1 VKKIIFL
8 KFLDFDFFSRSNSND
23 RSSTK
28 KSKIKKIQEE
38 KPIPLLLPP
47 IIPLNPSPSE
57 NKNPNEPIE
66 QKQLSYSEVIQEAN
80 KLLAADELMTPT
92 NNSSSSIPPTNPA
105 TTRLTKPI
113 ATVSP
118 LHTSKN
124 NHNRVNEKFDN
135 DQLIDLSKSN
145 ITSYV
150 FEYSL
155 ESNFSF
161 ILFFVEMIFH

>member
-1 VKKIIFL
+1 VGDLLASPNFGIRDTTLPFCIL
-8 KFLDFDFFSRSNSND
+8 YFFFFRLNSND
-23 RSSTK
+23 PTVIK
-28 KSKIKKIQEE
+28 KCKIKKTIKQE
-38 KPIPLLLPP
+38 KNLIPLLSST
-47 IIPLNPSPSE
+47 LNTSITPSE
-57 NKNPNEPIE
+57 NENPNDRIE

-80 KLLAADELMTPT
+80 KLLAADEPSTPI
-92 NNSSSSIPPTNPA
+92 NNSSSSSIPLTNPT

-124 NHNRVNEKFDN
+124 NHNRVIEKSDE

-150 FEYSL
+150 
-155 ESNFSF
+155 
-161 ILFFVEMIFH
+161 

>member
-1 VKKIIFL
+1 MNNHSQKNVKLRKKKKI
-8 KFLDFDFFSRSNSND
+8 K
-23 RSSTK
+23 
-28 KSKIKKIQEE
+28 QE
-38 KPIPLLLPP
+38 KPILPLLSSNTP

-57 NKNPNEPIE
+57 NQNPNEIIE

-80 KLLAADELMTPT
+80 KLLAADESLTST
-92 NNSSSSIPPTNPA
+92 NNPSSSIPLTNPI

-124 NHNRVNEKFDN
+124 NHNRAIDKSDD

-145 ITSYV
+145 ITSNDIPV
-150 FEYSL
+150 KL
-155 ESNFSF
+155 ETKKTFKTIIFFHNSN
-161 ILFFVEMIFH
+161 

>member
-1 VKKIIFL
+1 MRLYFFKFSIFQ
-8 KFLDFDFFSRSNSND
+8 FFIRSNLND
-23 RSSTK
+23 QSSTK
-28 KSKIKKIQEE
+28 KCKIKKIKEE
-38 KPIPLLLPP
+38 KTIPSP
-47 IIPLNPSPSE
+47 IIPHNPSPSE

-80 KLLAADELMTPT
+80 KLLAADEPMTPI
-92 NNSSSSIPPTNPA
+92 NNSSSSSSSISLTNPT

-124 NHNRVNEKFDN
+124 NHNRVTEKFDD

-145 ITSYV
+145 ITS
-150 FEYSL
+150 
-155 ESNFSF
+155 
-161 ILFFVEMIFH
+161 